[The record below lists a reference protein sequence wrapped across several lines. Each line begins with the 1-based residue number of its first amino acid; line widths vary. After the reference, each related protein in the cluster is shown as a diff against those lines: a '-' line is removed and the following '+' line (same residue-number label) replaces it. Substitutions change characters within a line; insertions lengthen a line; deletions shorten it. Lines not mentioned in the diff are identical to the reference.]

1 MKKFELRMAIVML
14 LLTTIL
20 IMILYFT
27 ISHELENIFIMV
39 IVAALGYGISNLY
52 LDSYLYR
59 YGVYNYDKG
68 LDACKETNKTDDYDK
83 IF

>member
-1 MKKFELRMAIVML
+1 MKKFELYMGIAMLIGTTVLNAIL
-14 LLTTIL
+14 F
-20 IMILYFT
+20 FT
-27 ISHELENIFIMV
+27 KPHELDNVFLIV

-59 YGVYNYDKG
+59 HKVYHYDKG
-68 LDACKETNKTDDYDK
+68 VEAGKQTTKTDDYDK